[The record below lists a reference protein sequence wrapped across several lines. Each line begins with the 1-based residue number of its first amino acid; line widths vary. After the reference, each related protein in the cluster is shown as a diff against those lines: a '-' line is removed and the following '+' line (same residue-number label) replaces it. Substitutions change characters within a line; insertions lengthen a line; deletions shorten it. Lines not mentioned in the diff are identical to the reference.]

1 MKSASTIYRQSGSKL
16 GFKNWLENEKMSHDL
31 NLAKGNT
38 KRDFDEWLELKYAKK
53 SKNASGNVEAAKNI
67 LKKTAEKM
75 DDSGQSTIEAPPAP
89 TEKTI
94 LGMKPVIF
102 YTVAGGLA
110 LVAIVA
116 IVKLRKK

>member
-16 GFKNWLENEKMSHDL
+16 AFKNWLENEKASHTL
-31 NLAKGNT
+31 NLEKGNT
-38 KRDFDEWLELKYAKK
+38 KRGFDEWLEIKYAKK
-53 SKNASGNVEAAKNI
+53 ANKNASGNIKAAENI

-75 DDSGQSTIEAPPAP
+75 DDKGQPVEEATI

-102 YTVAGGLA
+102 YTVATGLA
-110 LVAIVA
+110 LVITVV
-116 IVKLRKK
+116 IVKIVKK